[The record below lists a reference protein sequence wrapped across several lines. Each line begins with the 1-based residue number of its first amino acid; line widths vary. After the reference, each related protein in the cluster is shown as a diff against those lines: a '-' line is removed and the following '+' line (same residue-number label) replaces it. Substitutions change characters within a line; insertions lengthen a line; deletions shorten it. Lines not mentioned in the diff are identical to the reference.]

1 MLTFTSL
8 LFRHFRI
15 SYVHI
20 FRGMNH
26 KVFVYGTL
34 KRDQPNHHWLTD
46 PENGFG
52 KFLTEGKTKN
62 KYPLI
67 IATKYNIPFVLHSP
81 GDGLNV
87 KGEVYEVDN
96 VMLGRLDIL
105 EDHPN
110 YYEREVDDIIITSEK
125 GEQQTIKCW
134 IYFLKKFKKE
144 LLKRPMMDSYS
155 SRGSHGLPYLE
166 SNELP
171 TYEDFYKVIRDEF

>member
-52 KFLTEGKTKN
+52 KFLTE
-62 KYPLI
+62 
-67 IATKYNIPFVLHSP
+67 
-81 GDGLNV
+81 
-87 KGEVYEVDN
+87 GEVYEVDN

-166 SNELP
+166 RSKRDPSYDLKHAVKDDRVRSSVVISSFVANAGCRAYYMP
-171 TYEDFYKVIRDEF
+171 TTNMMHS